1 MKRLF
6 KKICNSWF
14 GDMLII
20 NLVTIIVITI
30 WVLDQSY
37 SFFLSGEETFEEATN
52 NFWKTEII
60 FVGIALIVVN
70 SCAAV
75 RAVIRKNTKK

>member
-1 MKRLF
+1 MTENALSEF
-6 KKICNSWF
+6 IF
-14 GDMLII
+14 
-20 NLVTIIVITI
+20 
-30 WVLDQSY
+30 QSKY
-37 SFFLSGEETFEEATN
+37 ARFLPEKGRKETFEEATN

-75 RAVIRKNTKK
+75 RAVIRKHTKKRFSR

>member
-1 MKRLF
+1 
-6 KKICNSWF
+6 
-14 GDMLII
+14 MLII

-52 NFWKTEII
+52 NFGS
-60 FVGIALIVVN
+60 V
-70 SCAAV
+70 
-75 RAVIRKNTKK
+75 